1 MFRGNVGHAA
11 VVLFALSAV
20 AIRDSAAQQG
30 SAPTAPASAEC
41 TGTRDEREADRWC
54 ARSAIAFQ
62 PAPGP
67 GWLRPSL
74 PLVSAADAGAL
85 SALPAGAA
93 FGTVPATRPALTQV
107 WIEQPS
113 AARRKPAW
121 RYLVLGAGIGGLSGG
136 LLGWLAG
143 EGMHGGTRG
152 DACCGH
158 RMDTQTAVAMGIAS
172 GAAFGTLVGLVV
184 YALDAPDTRR
194 R

>member
-1 MFRGNVGHAA
+1 MFRRNVGHAA

-20 AIRDSAAQQG
+20 GFRDVAAQQG

-41 TGTRDEREADRWC
+41 TGTRGEREADRWC
-54 ARSAIAFQ
+54 ARSAIASQ
-62 PAPGP
+62 PDRAPGS
-67 GWLRPSL
+67 LRPSL

-85 SALPAGAA
+85 SALAGAG
-93 FGTVPATRPALTQV
+93 FGGVPATRPALTQV

-113 AARRKPAW
+113 AARRKPVW
-121 RYLVLGAGIGGLSGG
+121 RYLALGAGIGGLSGG

-143 EGMHGGTRG
+143 EGMQGGTLG
-152 DACCGH
+152 DTCCGH
-158 RMDTQTAVAMGIAS
+158 RMHTQTAVAMGIAG

-184 YALDAPDTRR
+184 YALDAPGTRR